1 LQALWNGWE
10 NKLRLYFAVD
20 HPTYSDLHEIAVE
33 HERLAEL
40 ALAGDIESFRQEMES
55 QFHNALSGE
64 DLDKT

>member
-1 LQALWNGWE
+1 
-10 NKLRLYFAVD
+10 VD

-40 ALAGDIESFRQEMES
+40 ALEGNIESFRQEMES

-64 DLDKT
+64 DFNQT